1 MEIILSVLFL
11 LGFYLYYRWLDGK
24 TSEYC
29 NSHSVDWRK
38 ENEDRIMNNLSNSQ
52 VNRNILNGKY
62 NSGKIKTVTE
72 IKREQNAT
80 WEDFKKRHPHGS
92 WN

>member
-24 TSEYC
+24 TSEHC
-29 NSHSVDWRK
+29 NTHSVDWRK

-62 NSGKIKTVTE
+62 DSGKIKTVTE
-72 IKREQNAT
+72 IKKEQSAN
-80 WEDFKKRHPHGS
+80 WEDFKKRHSHGS